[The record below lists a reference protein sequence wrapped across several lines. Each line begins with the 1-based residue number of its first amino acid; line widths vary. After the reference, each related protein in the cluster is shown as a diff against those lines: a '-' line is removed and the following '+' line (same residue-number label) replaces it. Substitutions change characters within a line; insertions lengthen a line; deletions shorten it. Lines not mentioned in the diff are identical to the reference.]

1 MRIQLVPRA
10 GYPDFLDLPWNEPL
24 DDWDNERL
32 VVAARGIGTHVVRFV
47 DYDGKLFAL
56 KELPERIAQREYRFL
71 RALEHEAIPAVE
83 PVGVVRERGDLP
95 DALVTRYLDFS
106 LPSRLV
112 IARELVPG
120 PLDRIVQGIA
130 DLLVRLHLAGFYW
143 GDCSLSNI
151 LLRRDAGALAAY
163 LVDAETS
170 ERHPALTEGQRGYDL
185 EIAVQNVYGELLDLE
200 EGIGPDESRDPLTVS
215 EQVRERYERL
225 WDELTG
231 EVAFTPGE
239 RHRLDERVQRLNE
252 LGFDVEEVDLVA
264 TDEGYRLRVDPAV
277 LEPGHHKRRL
287 RRLTGLD
294 AQENQARRLLAD
306 LESYRQGLEEAGRP
320 AISSTAAAGRWLAD
334 VFEPAI
340 AAVPADLWGKR
351 EPAELYHELLEHR
364 WYLSE
369 RAGREVSLDE
379 AIDDYMGSVLT
390 RLVDERAM
398 LRTEEAEADYP
409 R

>member
-1 MRIQLVPRA
+1 MRIQLIPRA
-10 GYPDFLDLPWNEPL
+10 GYPDFLDLPWGTPL
-24 DDWDNERL
+24 DDWDHERL

-47 DYDGKLFAL
+47 DYEGKLFAL
-56 KELPERIAQREYRFL
+56 KELPERLAQREYRFL

-83 PVGVVRERGDLP
+83 PVGIVRERDDLV
-95 DALVTRYLDFS
+95 DVLITRYLDFS
-106 LPSRLV
+106 LPCRLV

-120 PLDRIVQGIA
+120 PLGRIAQGIA

-143 GDCSLSNI
+143 GDCSLSNV
-151 LLRRDAGALAAY
+151 LMRRDAGALAAY
-163 LVDAETS
+163 LVDAETG
-170 ERHPALTEGQRGYDL
+170 ERQPSLTEGQREYDL
-185 EIAVQNVYGELLDLE
+185 EIAEQNVYGELLDLE
-200 EGIGPDESRDPLTVS
+200 EALGPDESRDPLAVS
-215 EQVRERYERL
+215 AEVRERYESL

-239 RHRLDERVQRLNE
+239 RHRLDERVSRLNE
-252 LGFDVEEVDLVA
+252 LGFDVEEVDLVS

-277 LEPGHHKRRL
+277 LEPGHHRRRL
-287 RRLTGLD
+287 RRLTGLE

-306 LESYRQGLEEAGRP
+306 LESFRKELEESGRP

-369 RAGREVSLDE
+369 QAGREVGLDE
-379 AIDDYMGSVLT
+379 AIEDYIAKVLT
-390 RLVDERAM
+390 QLADERAM
-398 LRTEEAEADYP
+398 LRAEEADYP

>member
-1 MRIQLVPRA
+1 MRIQLIPRA
-10 GYPDFLDLPWNEPL
+10 GYPDFLDLPWGTPL
-24 DDWDNERL
+24 DDWDHERL

-56 KELPERIAQREYRFL
+56 KELPERLAQREYRFL

-83 PVGVVRERGDLP
+83 PVGIVRERGELLDTLI
-95 DALVTRYLDFS
+95 TRYLDFS
-106 LPSRLV
+106 LPCRLV

-120 PLDRIVQGIA
+120 PLDRIAQGIA

-143 GDCSLSNI
+143 GDCSLSNV
-151 LLRRDAGALAAY
+151 LMRRDAGALAAY

-170 ERHPALTEGQRGYDL
+170 ERQTALTEGQRDYDL
-185 EIAVQNVYGELLDLE
+185 EIAEQNVFGELLDLE
-200 EGIGPDESRDPLTVS
+200 EALGPDESRDPLAVS
-215 EQVRERYERL
+215 AEVRERYVSL

-239 RHRLDERVQRLNE
+239 RHRLDERVRRLNE
-252 LGFDVEEVDLVA
+252 LGFDVEEVDLVS

-277 LEPGHHKRRL
+277 LEPGHHRRRL

-306 LESYRQGLEEAGRP
+306 LESFRKQLEESGRP

-340 AAVPADLWGKR
+340 AAVPPDLWGKR
-351 EPAELYHELLEHR
+351 EAAELYHELLEHR

-369 RAGREVSLDE
+369 QAGREVSLDD
-379 AIDDYMGSVLT
+379 AIDDYIATVLT
-390 RLVDERAM
+390 QLVDERAM
-398 LRTEEAEADYP
+398 LRATDPDYP
-409 R
+409 T